1 MSESVFHLKEI
12 LLDIRDQLYLNKTVF
27 NVDDLSRY
35 TGLSKSKIY
44 KLTSLDLIPTGSN
57 KNIRQKFFNKED
69 IDRWLLGEPDIS
81 DELLEEEFNQKL
93 LKNKKA

>member
-1 MSESVFHLKEI
+1 MSESVVHLKEI

-69 IDRWLLGEPDIS
+69 IDRWLLGKPDLS
-81 DELLEEEFNQKL
+81 DELLEEEFSKQL
-93 LKNKKA
+93 LRNKKA

>member
-1 MSESVFHLKEI
+1 MSESVIHLKEI

-69 IDRWLLGEPDIS
+69 IDRWLLGKADLS
-81 DELLEEEFNQKL
+81 DELLEEEFSKQL
-93 LKNKKA
+93 LRNKKA